1 MSKRCGRKKDAR
13 VVIYT
18 FPFGPPFP
26 LCPLFFPICT
36 CPSSARPPVHNQ
48 YSASSASPPPSSLP
62 VPMSP
67 RPSRPAERARNASQN
82 RVPSG
87 IGSVRDVDAGTYVML
102 CVSLPQRSRRWLSDF
117 LTNWP
122 QTGEMMSDLPAMH
135 NSAFNSKSFALRG
148 ELQMLSHML
157 PVCSADISPGMTSP
171 TFVKPFTDRII
182 INFAILSELPDEPN
196 VDYEHVG
203 QLPAR

>member
-1 MSKRCGRKKDAR
+1 MPFLRSSTRPQPVQCFFCLSPSLLPPRPHVSPPVSPGRKGKERIAEPGTKWNWQCERCGCWNIRDAVRIAIPKD
-13 VVIYT
+13 
-18 FPFGPPFP
+18 P
-26 LCPLFFPICT
+26 
-36 CPSSARPPVHNQ
+36 
-48 YSASSASPPPSSLP
+48 
-62 VPMSP
+62 
-67 RPSRPAERARNASQN
+67 
-82 RVPSG
+82 
-87 IGSVRDVDAGTYVML
+87 
-102 CVSLPQRSRRWLSDF
+102 RRWLSDF

-196 VDYEHVG
+196 VDHEHVG